1 MLHQLIKK
9 IFFLFCCV
17 GVGYTTVCQE
27 ANNNTHAPAQ
37 LGFTGLIYTPSAY
50 LNPWKTVDVG
60 FTHISKETSF
70 TYLSGEESERAFIA
84 TMAFLPFA
92 ELSIKL
98 TRPYSNVRPDFLAG
112 ITDVR
117 NWGIGDRSYSV
128 RVQLLKETEKQPAI
142 LIGTQDPIGNN
153 FFRTNYLVFSKSK
166 TWNQIHFS
174 ANAGYG
180 WSKDSRRDYLQGAFG
195 GVQATWKK
203 ISGMVEY
210 DTQRVNVGLGY
221 QFKNLIFL
229 NVALIDV
236 QYFSGNISFRFSLK

>member
-1 MLHQLIKK
+1 MDKYLFKLLLIL
-9 IFFLFCCV
+9 LF
-17 GVGYTTVCQE
+17 GVGLNLSIHGQE
-27 ANNNTHAPAQ
+27 IKPVAPAQ

-50 LNPWKTVDVG
+50 LNPWKTIDLG
-60 FTHISKETSF
+60 FTHFSEETSF
-70 TYLSGEESERAFIA
+70 TYRSGEVSERAFIA

-112 ITDVR
+112 ITDLR

-128 RVQLLKETEKQPAI
+128 RVQLLKETEKRPAV

-153 FFRTNYLVFSKSK
+153 FFRTNYLVVSKSK
-166 TWNQIHFS
+166 SWNQIHFS

-195 GVQATWKK
+195 GMQATWKQV
-203 ISGMVEY
+203 SGMVEY
-210 DTQRVNVGLGY
+210 DTQQVNVGLGY
-221 QFKNLIFL
+221 QYKNLLFL
-229 NVALIDV
+229 NLGMINVR
-236 QYFSGNISFRFSLK
+236 YFSGNIGFRFHLN